1 MRGTTLAQGATANYK
16 DGWNK
21 MSFKNPVTIKKD
33 MNLYIGYI
41 LYLNDGE
48 DYDCLLFDDSRY
60 AVPGKNWYGYDM
72 NWFNN
77 TNGIGRNICIRA
89 IVSGTNVPNNDV
101 SLMRLTSDDGGEYV
115 EQNKPK
121 SYIAYI
127 QNNGLTPINSLT
139 VTVSAKGLQSKEVVL
154 DGFNVPTNEPQKIKL
169 DNISIPAEGN
179 FTASFTITKVNG
191 ATDPDV
197 TKRFFYERRNKSCRT
212 FCTL

>member
-1 MRGTTLAQGATANYK
+1 MRIGYCTTDVSRGLIAQITGSHTYHAATYLSADVLNKYVGDKIESIEFAISPKRGHMAEYFICTDLKDMRGTTLAQGATANYK

-101 SLMRLTSDDGGEYV
+101 SLMRLTSDDGE
-115 EQNKPK
+115 NM
-121 SYIAYI
+121 
-127 QNNGLTPINSLT
+127 
-139 VTVSAKGLQSKEVVL
+139 
-154 DGFNVPTNEPQKIKL
+154 
-169 DNISIPAEGN
+169 
-179 FTASFTITKVNG
+179 
-191 ATDPDV
+191 
-197 TKRFFYERRNKSCRT
+197 
-212 FCTL
+212 